1 LSLEEGSSATSKI
14 VKGLFA
20 VGDGGVGQGCIVRF
34 AGQESLVG
42 VHVLGEVV
50 KKSFSGFCIRS
61 WKLLQMALAEYF
73 CSKEQI
79 KLVFMAFQL

>member
-1 LSLEEGSSATSKI
+1 M
-14 VKGLFA
+14 
-20 VGDGGVGQGCIVRF
+20 
-34 AGQESLVG
+34 
-42 VHVLGEVV
+42 GEVV